1 MKHKKL
7 LIFGIALILIGAITL
22 STVHNL
28 EISKKENIKQYN
40 EITKKEVK
48 EELYKLNNDG
58 TIYLKSDGNDINIE
72 KIKTDTNGG

>member
-48 EELYKLNNDG
+48 EELYKLNN
-58 TIYLKSDGNDINIE
+58 NINTS
-72 KIKTDTNGG
+72 K